1 MKTGRASKVESRAR
15 VRTPAPRGV
24 LDAHAA
30 WAEPRLSLAP
40 RPSPGFTL
48 IELLVVIAVIA
59 ILAALLLPALS
70 EARRSARRITC
81 VNNLHQLGLATQ
93 MYWDD
98 NEGRT
103 FRYKGAYTNGGDI
116 YWFGWIERGGAEGRR
131 AFDLTQGALYPYV
144 LSRGV
149 EVCPSLN
156 YSARFFKLKATGAAY
171 GYGYNRHLSATNLT
185 AAGRLQDLILF
196 ADAAQ
201 VNDFQPPASPENPML
216 EEFYYVSADEPNPTA
231 HFRHRHAANV
241 VFCDLHVDRE
251 KPVPGSIDVRLAEEW
266 VGKLRAEALRLP

>member
-1 MKTGRASKVESRAR
+1 MNRSRESKVARAS
-15 VRTPAPRGV
+15 
-24 LDAHAA
+24 LAA
-30 WAEPRLSLAP
+30 FS
-40 RPSPGFTL
+40 L

-70 EARRSARRITC
+70 EARHSARRITC

-103 FRYKGAYTNGGDI
+103 FRYKGAYTNGGDL
-116 YWFGWIERGGAEGRR
+116 YWFGWIERGGAEGAR
-131 AFDLTQGALYPYV
+131 AFDPAHGALYPY
-144 LSRGV
+144 LQGRGV

-156 YSARFFKLKATGAAY
+156 YAAPFFKLKATGAAY
-171 GYGYNRHLSATNLT
+171 GYGYNRHLAATNIT
-185 AAGRLQDLILF
+185 AVGRLQDIILF

-201 VNDFQPPASPENPML
+201 VNDFQAPASADHPMI

-231 HFRHRHAANV
+231 HFRHRRAANA

-251 KPVPGSIDVRLAEEW
+251 DPVPGSIDVRLPAER